1 MTESEFWMSTP
12 RYLEARR
19 KAHAETVYLGWEQA
33 RFVAFFVLK
42 TVDSKRKIKRF
53 TDVCK
58 FPWERATQP
67 QFVKQSI
74 EQLKQFDAE
83 ADLILKQTQPE
94 AYARYMAAREAAL
107 KAKEDGQSSV

>member
-1 MTESEFWMSTP
+1 MSTP

-42 TVDSKRKIKRF
+42 TVDGKRKIKRF

-74 EQLKQFDAE
+74 EQLKTFDEE

-94 AYARYMAAREAAL
+94 AYAKYMAAKEAAL
-107 KAKEDGQSSV
+107 NKSTDGE

>member
-1 MTESEFWMSTP
+1 MSESEFWMSTP
-12 RYLEARR
+12 RYLEAKR

-42 TVDSKRKIKRF
+42 TVRKIKRF

-74 EQLKQFDAE
+74 EQLKAFDAE

-94 AYARYMAAREAAL
+94 AYARYMAAKEAAL
-107 KAKEDGQSSV
+107 KESNNE

>member
-19 KAHAETVYLGWEQA
+19 KAHAETVYLRWEQA

-58 FPWERATQP
+58 FPWERSVQP
-67 QFVKQSI
+67 QFVKQDRAVL
-74 EQLKQFDAE
+74 EAFDKE
-83 ADLILKQTQPE
+83 ADEILKQTQPE
-94 AYARYMAAREAAL
+94 AYARYIAAREAAL
-107 KAKEDGQSSV
+107 KKQEDGQSSI

>member
-1 MTESEFWMSTP
+1 MSTP

-74 EQLKQFDAE
+74 EQLKTFDEE

-94 AYARYMAAREAAL
+94 AYAKYMAAKEAAL
-107 KAKEDGQSSV
+107 NKSTDGE